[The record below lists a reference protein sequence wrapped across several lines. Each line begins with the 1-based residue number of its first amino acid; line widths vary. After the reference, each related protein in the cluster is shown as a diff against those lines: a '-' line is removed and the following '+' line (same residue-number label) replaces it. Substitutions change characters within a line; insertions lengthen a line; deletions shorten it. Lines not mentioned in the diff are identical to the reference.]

1 MKQQN
6 LLPGIS
12 LPAPRPSRPAET
24 PPAPSPAAPAVPDT
38 DTWSPQE
45 SLLHSAFVFE
55 PAGTAAEP
63 VLILGLDC
71 AQPLREGLAP
81 ARLRLIEQADVLC
94 GGRRL
99 LAAFDDLPARQL
111 PLTAPLEPVLARIS
125 HLRAGGKKVVVLADG
140 DPLFYG
146 IGTTLLRQLGPEAV
160 RILPGVSS
168 LQQAC
173 ARLGLPWH
181 DVICLSLHGRDDL
194 TPLHT
199 AVHRQRPI
207 SLLTDARMTPDLL
220 ARHLLD
226 RGVDWFAMHVFEHM
240 GSDGEQEHHLTLAE
254 AAAARFGAVC
264 TVLLTPAGEMRR
276 PHPGLLPAEL
286 RHEDGLL
293 TKPAVRAAALA
304 LLRPEPRHTVW
315 DLGAGSGSVALEA
328 ACLAHEG
335 RVVAVERTPSRALD
349 IQENRRRFGAA
360 SVDVCLGTV
369 PQCLPRLPDP
379 HRVFIGGGLSGDG
392 AHNLLEQVCRRLL
405 PGGRLVV
412 SCILLDTL
420 ARCRAFFESL
430 GWPAEVMQIQSA
442 QSRPLGQDI
451 FLAAANPVFLL
462 AVDKPEQKKDED

>member
-1 MKQQN
+1 MRQQN

-12 LPAPRPSRPAET
+12 LPAPRPARPADT
-24 PPAPSPAAPAVPDT
+24 PPAPSPAASDT
-38 DTWSPQE
+38 DDWSPQE
-45 SLLHSAFVFE
+45 DLLRSAFVFE
-55 PAGTAAEP
+55 PAGAAAEP

-71 AQPLREGLAP
+71 ALPPREGLAP

-99 LAAFDDLPARQL
+99 LAAFDDLPALQL

-125 HLRAGGKKVVVLADG
+125 HWRAGGKKVVVLADG

-194 TPLHT
+194 TPLHA
-199 AVHRQRPI
+199 AVQRQRPV

-226 RGVDWFAMHVFEHM
+226 RGVDWFTMHVFEHM
-240 GSDGEQEHHLTLAE
+240 GSDREKEHHLALEE

-264 TVLLTPAGEMRR
+264 TVLLTPAGGMRR

-335 RVVAVERTPSRALD
+335 RVVAVEQVPSRALD

-379 HRVFIGGGLSGDG
+379 HRVFIGGGLSGEG
-392 AHNLLEQVCRRLL
+392 APALLEQVCRRLL

-420 ARCRAFFESL
+420 ARCRAFFKDL
-430 GWPAEVMQIQSA
+430 GWPAEVMQVQA
-442 QSRPLGQDI
+442 ARSRPLGEDI

-462 AVDKPEQKKDED
+462 AADKPGREGDEG

>member
-1 MKQQN
+1 MKRQN

-12 LPAPRPSRPAET
+12 LPAPRPPRPAGG
-24 PPAPSPAAPAVPDT
+24 PQPVPAPTSVPG
-38 DTWSPQE
+38 TWAPQE
-45 SLLHSAFVFE
+45 DPPRTAFVFE
-55 PAGTAAEP
+55 PADTDAEP

-71 AQPLREGLAP
+71 ALSPREGLSP
-81 ARLRLIEQADVLC
+81 ARLRLMEQADVLC

-99 LAAFDDLPARQL
+99 LAAFADLPARQL

-125 HLRAGGKKVVVLADG
+125 HLRANGKRVVVLADG

-146 IGTTLLRQLGPEAV
+146 IGTTLLRQLGPGAV
-160 RILPGVSS
+160 RILPGVSA

-194 TPLHT
+194 TPLHA
-199 AVHRQRPI
+199 AVQRQRPV

-226 RGVDWFAMHVFEHM
+226 RGVDWFSLHVFEDM
-240 GSDGEQEHHLTLAE
+240 GGDSEAEHHLSLAE
-254 AAAARFGAVC
+254 AAVRHFGPVC
-264 TVLLTPAGEMRR
+264 TVLLVPAAPVRR
-276 PHPGLLPAEL
+276 PRPGLRAHEL
-286 RHEDGLL
+286 RHDHGLL
-293 TKPAVRAAALA
+293 TKPAVRAAALS

-335 RVVAVERTPSRALD
+335 RVVAVERVPARALD

-360 SVDVCLGTV
+360 VVDVCLGSV
-369 PQCLPRLPDP
+369 PHCLPRLPDP
-379 HRVFIGGGLSGDG
+379 HRVFIGGGLSGAD
-392 AHNLLEQVCRRLL
+392 ADALLEQVCRRLL
-405 PGGRLVV
+405 PGGRLVAACV
-412 SCILLDTL
+412 LLDSL
-420 ARCRAFFESL
+420 ARCRDFFTRRDWSVEI
-430 GWPAEVMQIQSA
+430 MQVQASRA
-442 QSRPLGQDI
+442 RPLGQDI

-462 AVDKPEQKKDED
+462 AVDKPEEDAGQKRP

>member
-12 LPAPRPSRPAET
+12 LPAPRPSRPADT
-24 PPAPSPAAPAVPDT
+24 PPAPSPAAPVAPDT

-55 PAGTAAEP
+55 PADTAAEP
-63 VLILGLDC
+63 VLVLGLDC
-71 AQPLREGLAP
+71 ALPLREGLSP
-81 ARLRLIEQADVLC
+81 ARLHLIEQADILC

-194 TPLHT
+194 TPLH
-199 AVHRQRPI
+199 AAIHRQRPI

-226 RGVDWFAMHVFEHM
+226 RGVDWFAMHVFENM
-240 GSDGEQEHHLTLAE
+240 GSDGEKEHHLTLEE

-335 RVVAVERTPSRALD
+335 RVVAVERAPSRALD

-369 PQCLPRLPDP
+369 PQCLPCLPDP

-420 ARCRAFFESL
+420 ARCRAFFEGL
-430 GWPAEVMQIQSA
+430 GWPAEVMQVQSA

-462 AVDKPEQKKDED
+462 AVDKPGQEGDQG

>member
-24 PPAPSPAAPAVPDT
+24 PPAPSPAASAVPDT

-254 AAAARFGAVC
+254 A
-264 TVLLTPAGEMRR
+264 
-276 PHPGLLPAEL
+276 
-286 RHEDGLL
+286 
-293 TKPAVRAAALA
+293 
-304 LLRPEPRHTVW
+304 
-315 DLGAGSGSVALEA
+315 
-328 ACLAHEG
+328 
-335 RVVAVERTPSRALD
+335 
-349 IQENRRRFGAA
+349 
-360 SVDVCLGTV
+360 
-369 PQCLPRLPDP
+369 
-379 HRVFIGGGLSGDG
+379 
-392 AHNLLEQVCRRLL
+392 
-405 PGGRLVV
+405 
-412 SCILLDTL
+412 
-420 ARCRAFFESL
+420 
-430 GWPAEVMQIQSA
+430 
-442 QSRPLGQDI
+442 
-451 FLAAANPVFLL
+451 
-462 AVDKPEQKKDED
+462 